1 MTQLNVNIRDKTYAN
16 GCCAI
21 KNLAFSARRG
31 EFVAVI
37 GPSGTG
43 KTTLL
48 NLVAGLDQEMQGSIS
63 FESGASH
70 QPKPRTGFMFQEPR
84 LMPWLTVRQN
94 LELVLAPPARA
105 RPATELQDMLAL
117 VGLQGCE
124 ALFPGQ
130 LSGGMQRRV
139 ALLRA
144 FIVEPELLLMDEP
157 FQSLDAPTAGQL
169 RALLHGLWRRTCP
182 TVLFVTH
189 SLREALSL
197 ADRVLFLSSRPSR
210 VILDIPVELPH
221 PRLIEDRAVQH
232 LHASLLDQYPHLLGG
247 CTSSHPEPAASG
259 PALAR
264 LATPGNSLFFE

>member
-1 MTQLNVNIRDKTYAN
+1 MTLLNVNIRDKTYAN
-16 GCCAI
+16 GCRAI
-21 KNLAFSARRG
+21 EDLAFTARRG

-63 FESGASH
+63 FESGASPR
-70 QPKPRTGFMFQEPR
+70 PKPRTGFMFQEPR

-105 RPATELQDMLAL
+105 LPALELQDMLAR
-117 VGLQGCE
+117 VGLQDCE

-157 FQSLDAPTAGQL
+157 FQSLDAPSAGQL
-169 RALLHGLWRRTCP
+169 RALLHGLWRRTGP

-197 ADRVLFLSSRPSR
+197 ADRVLFLSNRPSR
-210 VILDIPVELPH
+210 VILDIPVNLAH
-221 PRLIEDRAVQH
+221 PRLIEDRSVQH
-232 LHASLLDQYPHLLGG
+232 LHASLLDQYPRLLGG
-247 CTSSHPEPAASG
+247 CTGPSQEAPAVG

-264 LATPGNSLFFE
+264 LAAPENSLLSE

>member
-1 MTQLNVNIRDKTYAN
+1 MTHLNVNIHNKTYAN

-21 KNLAFSARRG
+21 ENLAFSAQGG

-43 KTTLL
+43 KTSLL
-48 NLVAGLDQEMQGSIS
+48 HLVAGLDRKMAGSIS
-63 FESGASH
+63 FQSGAGRQT
-70 QPKPRTGFMFQEPR
+70 QPRMGFMFQEPR

-94 LELVLAPPARA
+94 LELVLAPLARA
-105 RPATELQDMLAL
+105 DAARNLPQWLAR

-157 FQSLDAPTAGQL
+157 FQSLDAPTASQL
-169 RALLHGLWRRTCP
+169 RALLHDLWRRTRP

-210 VILDIPVELPH
+210 VILDMPVEIPH
-221 PRLIEDRAVQH
+221 PRLIEDGAVQR

-247 CTSSHPEPAASG
+247 CASPRPPG
-259 PALAR
+259 SAEGLAVAR
-264 LATPGNSLFFE
+264 PPLPGSLLLSE